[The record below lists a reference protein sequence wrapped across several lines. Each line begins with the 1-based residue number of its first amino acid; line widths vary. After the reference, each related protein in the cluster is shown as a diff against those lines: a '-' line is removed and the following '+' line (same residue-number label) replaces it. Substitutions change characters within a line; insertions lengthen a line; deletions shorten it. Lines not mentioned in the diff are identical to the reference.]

1 MKVFTN
7 GCFDVLHRGHLEL
20 LKYCSELACPAM
32 GGWVIVGL
40 NSDDS
45 IKKLKGESRP
55 VNNQEDRKFA
65 LESLVFV
72 DKVLLFEEDN
82 PRKLIKEIKPDCI
95 VKGGDHRPEAVIG
108 SDLCNV
114 KIFKYLDG
122 YSSTKL
128 IENHLSC

>member
-1 MKVFTN
+1 
-7 GCFDVLHRGHLEL
+7 
-20 LKYCSELACPAM
+20 M

-72 DKVLLFEEDN
+72 DKVLVFEEDN
-82 PRKLIKEIKPDCI
+82 PRELIKEIKPDCI
-95 VKGGDHRPEAVIG
+95 VKGGDYQPEAVVG

-114 KIFKYLDG
+114 KIF
-122 YSSTKL
+122 
-128 IENHLSC
+128 